1 MMDTPDTDTIDTTA
15 DAGGTVEL
23 LRLMPPTAWEGMLVL
38 GKIATDPKA
47 YRRALRG
54 LHDAAVATTATQD
67 ARDRQLDAREKELDA
82 RAAKLA
88 AGEAA
93 LADEQT
99 KLREREVAHFV
110 EKNRWDE
117 VHREDSTVR
126 NYHPDDDGWT
136 APAGS
141 GMSRTFAPPR
151 SAVPSEPP
159 PQSHTVRVGREGT
172 TLSQTIEAP
181 PAGAR
186 VRGRKNSAPPV
197 SAP

>member
-1 MMDTPDTDTIDTTA
+1 MMDTDTETAGA
-15 DAGGTVEL
+15 DAGGVVEL
-23 LRLMPPTAWEGMLVL
+23 LRLMPPTAWEAMLVV
-38 GKIATDPKA
+38 GKIVTDPKA

-67 ARDRQLDAREKELDA
+67 ARDKAQDARDKALDE
-82 RAAKLA
+82 RAQKLA

-93 LADEQT
+93 LADAQ
-99 KLREREVAHFV
+99 KKHRDREVAHFV

-141 GMSRTFAPPR
+141 GMARTFAPPR
-151 SAVPSEPP
+151 SPVPSEPP
-159 PQSHTVRVGREGT
+159 PEQSRTVRVGREGT
-172 TLSQTIEAP
+172 TLSQTVEQP
-181 PAGAR
+181 VR
-186 VRGRKNSAPPV
+186 VRVGRRSPDRPASP
-197 SAP
+197 